1 MAGRVGDAVET
12 LREPE
17 YTGENRCLPCTV
29 VNAAIAVLA
38 SLLVGLR
45 SVPLGLLVL
54 GTSAC
59 LIYVRGYLVPGTPA
73 FTRRYLPDSIQRAF
87 GDHPAV
93 RTSEP
98 EEPDGTDE
106 TQWETLQRIEYE
118 RKHSVDPE
126 QYLVDVAAVDP
137 DTDRAFTAEFA
148 AALEEAMAADS
159 SASVTPDAVA
169 EIFQVSAEGLA
180 FEDREYPALEIE
192 RRVRKWPSEG
202 ALFVD
207 VATHEVLTERSD
219 DWLDVPR
226 EQRVEILETL
236 RTYHDDCPDCGGD
249 LAFHDDTFE
258 SCCGRYE
265 VAIYGCVDCE
275 ARLLELDPS
284 LVDADPNATGIVPD
298 LDRH

>member
-29 VNAAIAVLA
+29 VNSAIAVLA

-54 GTSAC
+54 GTSAS

-73 FTRRYLPDSIQRAF
+73 FTRRYLPDRIQRAF

-106 TQWETLQRIEYE
+106 TEWETLQRIEYE
-118 RKHSVDPE
+118 REHSVDPE

-236 RTYHDDCPDCGGD
+236 RMYHDDCPDCGGD